1 MTDLRRFKELR
12 IDMAVMGD
20 APSILLAYG
29 TPDMVENYVR
39 KLIDLF
45 MDRSTRTYSGP
56 RM

>member
-1 MTDLRRFKELR
+1 MRRFKELR